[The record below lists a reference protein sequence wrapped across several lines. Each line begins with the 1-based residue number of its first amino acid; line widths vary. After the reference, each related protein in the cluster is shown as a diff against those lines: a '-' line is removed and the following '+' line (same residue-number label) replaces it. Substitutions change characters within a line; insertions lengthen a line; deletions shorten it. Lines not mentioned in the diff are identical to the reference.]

1 MQYLKNANFSSHPSI
16 RIIKKII
23 IFVTAIIIPNGTG
36 KNYQYVLNN
45 ARHASY
51 SVPASCYVKT
61 EA

>member
-36 KNYQYVLNN
+36 KDCQYVLNN
-45 ARHASY
+45 ARYASY
-51 SVPASCYVKT
+51 SVSASCYVKT